1 MKRPSS
7 TVLIGTAIAI
17 QVLILVGVVISAT
30 LPLVSG
36 IDIAVR
42 TRPVD
47 PRDLFRGNYAQLS
60 YDFSR
65 VPLQELESTAP
76 LRTGEVVYVSL
87 RQSRDGLHEFA
98 AASLEQPEDDVFLR
112 GRVEYVMGDQVS
124 VLYGIEAFFAP
135 KETALALEQ
144 TLRERAVARLA
155 VSGSGRA
162 RIRAVG
168 AE

>member
-7 TVLIGTAIAI
+7 AVLVGAAIAL
-17 QVLILVGVVISAT
+17 QVLILIGMVVNAA
-30 LPLVSG
+30 LPLMTG
-36 IDIAVR
+36 TDIAVR

-47 PRDLFRGNYAQLS
+47 PRDLFRGNYAQLG

-65 VPLQELESTAP
+65 VPLQELVSAAP

-87 RQSRDGLHEFA
+87 REGRDGLHEFA
-98 AASLEQPEDDVFLR
+98 AASLEQPDDGLFLR
-112 GRVEYVMGDQVS
+112 GRVEYVMEDQVS
-124 VLYGIEAFFAP
+124 VLFGIEAFFAP
-135 KETALALEQ
+135 KESALALEQ

-155 VSGSGRA
+155 VSESGRA

>member
-7 TVLIGTAIAI
+7 TVLVGAAIAL
-17 QVLILVGVVISAT
+17 QVLILIGMVVSAA
-30 LPLVSG
+30 LPLMTG
-36 IDIAVR
+36 TDIAVR

-65 VPLQELESTAP
+65 VSLQALMSAAP
-76 LRTGEVVYVSL
+76 PRTGEVVYVSL
-87 RQSRDGLHEFA
+87 REGRDGMHEFA
-98 AASLEQPEDDVFLR
+98 AASLEQPEDGVFLR
-112 GRVEYVMGDQVS
+112 GRVEYVMEDQVN

-144 TLRERAVARLA
+144 TLRERAVATLA

-162 RIRAVG
+162 RIRTVG

>member
-7 TVLIGTAIAI
+7 TVLVGAAIVA
-17 QVLILVGVVISAT
+17 QVLILIGMVVSAV
-30 LPLVSG
+30 LPLVTG
-36 IDIAVR
+36 TDITVR

-65 VPLQELESTAP
+65 VPLRELASMVP

-87 RQSRDGLHEFA
+87 QQGKDGLHEFA
-98 AASLEQPEDDVFLR
+98 EASLEQPDDGLFLR
-112 GRVEYVMGDQVS
+112 GRVEYVMEDQVS

-135 KETALALEQ
+135 QETAVALEQ
-144 TLRERAVARLA
+144 TLRERAVATLA

-162 RIRAVG
+162 RIKTVG

>member
-1 MKRPSS
+1 MRRSSS
-7 TVLIGTAIAI
+7 TTVLVGAAIVA
-17 QVLILVGVVISAT
+17 QVLILFGMVVSAA
-30 LPLVSG
+30 LPLTTG
-36 IDIAVR
+36 TDITVR

-65 VPLQELESTAP
+65 VPLQELASTTP

-87 RQSRDGLHEFA
+87 REGRDGLYEFA
-98 AASLEQPEDDVFLR
+98 AASLEKPVGGLFLR
-112 GRVEYVMGDQVS
+112 GRVEYVMEDQVS
-124 VLYGIEAFFAP
+124 LLYGIEAFFAP

-144 TLRERAVARLA
+144 TLRERAVATLA

-168 AE
+168 D

>member
-7 TVLIGTAIAI
+7 AVLVGAAIVV
-17 QVLILVGVVISAT
+17 QVLILIGMVVSAA
-30 LPLVSG
+30 LPLAIG
-36 IDIAVR
+36 TDITVR

-65 VPLQELESTAP
+65 VPLQELAAMAP
-76 LRTGEVVYVSL
+76 LRKGEVVYVSL
-87 RQSRDGLHEFA
+87 QQGRDGLHEFA
-98 AASLEQPEDDVFLR
+98 AAALAKPADGLFLR
-112 GRVEYVMGDQVS
+112 GRVEYVMEDQVS
-124 VLYGIEAFFAP
+124 LLYGIEAFFAP

-144 TLRERAVARLA
+144 TLRERAVATVA

-162 RIRAVG
+162 RIRTVG
-168 AE
+168 D

>member
-1 MKRPSS
+1 MKRPSTS
-7 TVLIGTAIAI
+7 VLVGAAIVV
-17 QVLILVGVVISAT
+17 QVLILIGMVVSAA
-30 LPLVSG
+30 LPLLMG
-36 IDIAVR
+36 TDITVR

-65 VPLQELESTAP
+65 IPLQELASMVP

-87 RQSRDGLHEFA
+87 QQGRDGLHEFA
-98 AASLEQPEDDVFLR
+98 AASLEKPDIGLFLR
-112 GRVEYVMGDQVS
+112 GRVEYVTEGQMS

-135 KETALALEQ
+135 KDTALALEQ
-144 TLRERAVARLA
+144 TLRERAVATLA

-162 RIRAVG
+162 RIRTVG
-168 AE
+168 D

>member
-7 TVLIGTAIAI
+7 TVLVGAAIVA
-17 QVLILVGVVISAT
+17 QVLILIGMVVSAA
-30 LPLVSG
+30 LPLATG
-36 IDIAVR
+36 TDITVR

-87 RQSRDGLHEFA
+87 QQGENGLYEFA
-98 AASLEQPEDDVFLR
+98 AASLEQPSEGLFLR
-112 GRVEYVMGDQVS
+112 GRVEYVMEDQVS

-135 KETALALEQ
+135 KETALALEL
-144 TLRERAVARLA
+144 TLRERVVATLT

>member
-1 MKRPSS
+1 MKRPST
-7 TVLIGTAIAI
+7 TVLVGAAIVV
-17 QVLILVGVVISAT
+17 QVLILIGMVVSAA
-30 LPLVSG
+30 LPLLTG
-36 IDIAVR
+36 TDITVR

-65 VPLQELESTAP
+65 VPLQELASMAP

-87 RQSRDGLHEFA
+87 QQGRDGLHEFA
-98 AASLEQPEDDVFLR
+98 AAALKKPADGLFLR
-112 GRVEYVMGDQVS
+112 GRVEYVMEDQVS

-144 TLRERAVARLA
+144 TLRERAVATLA

-162 RIRAVG
+162 RIRTVG
-168 AE
+168 D

>member
-7 TVLIGTAIAI
+7 AVLVGAAIALQVVILIGM
-17 QVLILVGVVISAT
+17 VISAA
-30 LPLVSG
+30 LPLMTG
-36 IDIAVR
+36 TDIAVR
-42 TRPVD
+42 ARPID
-47 PRDLFRGNYAQLS
+47 PRDLFRGNYAQLG

-65 VPLQELESTAP
+65 IPLRELMSTAP

-87 RQSRDGLHEFA
+87 REGRDGLYEFA
-98 AASLEQPEDDVFLR
+98 AASLEQPGDGLFLR
-112 GRVEYVMGDQVS
+112 GRVEYVIEDQVS
-124 VLYGIEAFFAP
+124 VLFGIEAFFAP

-155 VSGSGRA
+155 VSEGGRA
-162 RIRAVG
+162 RIRTVG

>member
-1 MKRPSS
+1 MRRSSS
-7 TVLIGTAIAI
+7 TTVLVGAAIVA
-17 QVLILVGVVISAT
+17 QVLILFGMVVSAA
-30 LPLVSG
+30 LPLTTG
-36 IDIAVR
+36 TDITVR

-65 VPLQELESTAP
+65 VPLQELASTTP

-87 RQSRDGLHEFA
+87 REGRDGLYEFA
-98 AASLEQPEDDVFLR
+98 AASLEKPVDGLFLR
-112 GRVEYVMGDQVS
+112 GRVEYVMEDQVS
-124 VLYGIEAFFAP
+124 LLYGIEAFFAP

-144 TLRERAVARLA
+144 TLRERAVATLA

-168 AE
+168 D